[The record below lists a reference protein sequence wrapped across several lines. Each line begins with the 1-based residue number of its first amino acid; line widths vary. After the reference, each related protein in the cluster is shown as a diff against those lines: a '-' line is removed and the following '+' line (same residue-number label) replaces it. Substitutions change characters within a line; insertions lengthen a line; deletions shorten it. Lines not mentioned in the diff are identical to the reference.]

1 MRIQTQRNI
10 LNYFTNKLTFTSPTT
25 EEIIKYKWNIGRI
38 EWTPYLPSNWNNF
51 RFEGMVEGNELTSGL
66 SVLYGGYLD
75 ANNNTKGIIILVDQ
89 NFMPVKTFYKY
100 SSGTDLR
107 YIQYMKQAE
116 DGTFYFIDDT
126 NFSFRSGQISSTSEK
141 RFVMINNITVP
152 IQEDYRL
159 NLRTTY
165 IFPNDYK
172 NFYCKNMYKDPNS
185 SHYIFFGNGATTDYG
200 GSWDWDKLEIYG
212 LKVNVGMANEWT
224 KYVEQQGALF
234 GSAIAQFNSDSNVQF
249 RCLWSSVLT
258 SSRAISCYSKTYT
271 GNASTSNIKTFS
283 FHPYIDDSGFKKQ
296 SVFIDYN
303 NVYFV
308 QNNQQ
313 WGIPGT
319 PDAKYIG
326 LYKYNFTNN
335 TNTTL
340 YEKSLGNY
348 DYVYKELIFIDRNLS
363 DLYIEFIN
371 NIDTDTEKADYY
383 IQRWN
388 GTWKPILASSNKSFI
403 GNQRTIYV
411 KNNFNYLQI
420 YSYAINPRGQTWYY
434 GLYQEDYNSLNY
446 NGEDYRSVDMFIPKK
461 VNLYSYFPNTQF
473 QSFMFGRNLYN
484 ITIQDNMTMSSVEVP
499 ANYLNDL
506 TILQND
512 LLSTTN
518 IKLNSNTT
526 QWTKN
531 QYEVVDLNFL
541 NTINIIDEDTG
552 IKYKAGASNLNNSIT
567 NGGNTNY
574 QNTPC
579 IKYRINYTDNTS
591 TIYNLEWQNINSD
604 NKQCLIS
611 FYIEK
616 PASSID
622 IISYDESTI
631 YLTITGDFISGKS
644 YSIKQKVR
652 VGDKPG
658 VVQLQYNNQD
668 INYNNEPVMV
678 YTS

>member
-1 MRIQTQRNI
+1 MTEDYKEQL
-10 LNYFTNKLTFTSPTT
+10 LNYVTGELNNTLPTT
-25 EEIIKYKWNIGRI
+25 EEIIKHKWNIGI
-38 EWTPYLPSNWNNF
+38 NEWRNYLPNTWSNF

-75 ANNNTKGIIILVDQ
+75 TNNNTKGIIILVDQ
-89 NFMPVKTFYKY
+89 NFMPIKVFYKY

-126 NFSFRSGQISSTSEK
+126 NFSFGRGQISSTSEK

-165 IFPNDYK
+165 SFPNNYK

-185 SHYIFFGNGATTDYG
+185 SHYIFFGNGATYTDN
-200 GSWDWDKLEIYG
+200 SWDWDKLEIYS
-212 LKVNVGMANEWT
+212 LKANVGMANEWT
-224 KYVEQQGALF
+224 KYVEQEHALF

-271 GNASTSNIKTFS
+271 GNPSTSDIKSFS
-283 FHPYIDDSGFKKQ
+283 FHPYVDDNNFKKQ

-308 QNNQQ
+308 QNNQK
-313 WGIPGT
+313 WGTPGT
-319 PDAKYIG
+319 PNAKYIG
-326 LYKYNFTNN
+326 LYKYNFSNN
-335 TNTTL
+335 TSTTL

-348 DYVYKELIFIDRNLS
+348 TYVYKELIFIDRNLS

-388 GTWKPILASSNKSFI
+388 GTWKPILVASNKSII
-403 GNQRTIYV
+403 GHQRTIYV

-420 YSYAINPRGQTWYY
+420 YSYAVNPRSATWYY

-446 NGEDYRSVDMFIPKK
+446 NGESYRSVDMFKPKK
-461 VNLYSYFPNTQF
+461 VNLYSYFPNTQY
-473 QSFMFGRNLYN
+473 QSYIFGRNLYN
-484 ITIQDNMTMSSVEVP
+484 ITIQDNMTMSSVEIP
-499 ANYLNDL
+499 ANYLNNL

-552 IKYKAGASNLNNSIT
+552 VKYKAGASNLNNAIT

-579 IKYRINYTDNTS
+579 NKYRINYTDNTTS
-591 TIYNLEWQNINSD
+591 VDDLVWTSIDNTHKETEISLYVDKAINSID
-604 NKQCLIS
+604 LIS
-611 FYIEK
+611 N
-616 PASSID
+616 
-622 IISYDESTI
+622 DELTI
-631 YLTITGDFISGKS
+631 YLTIPLDVIVGK
-644 YSIKQKVR
+644 YYTITQKIK
-652 VGDKPG
+652 
-658 VVQLQYNNQD
+658 
-668 INYNNEPVMV
+668 IE
-678 YTS
+678 